1 MHRLASR
8 HRLAPLSVLVLVLAA
23 GLWLPVPTAGNSP
36 LNEVVGQVRE
46 RLPGWNIR
54 RATASWEGAYT
65 VVASCG
71 ARQIG
76 FQLVPEHG
84 LPVGDAWIQPN
95 DPYARSRL
103 AELSD
108 NSVYLVWFRDA
119 IPKRSL
125 SCREELARHAPGA
138 GVD

>member
-1 MHRLASR
+1 MHRLLR
-8 HRLAPLSVLVLVLAA
+8 RTPLAHVSLLGLALA
-23 GLWLPVPTAGNSP
+23 GGIWLPIPSAGNAALSD
-36 LNEVVGQVRE
+36 VVGQVRAH
-46 RLPGWNIR
+46 LPGWNIR

-71 ARQIG
+71 SRQIG

-103 AELSD
+103 APLSD
-108 NSVYLVWFRDA
+108 NETYLVWFRNA
-119 IPKRSL
+119 EPKRSL